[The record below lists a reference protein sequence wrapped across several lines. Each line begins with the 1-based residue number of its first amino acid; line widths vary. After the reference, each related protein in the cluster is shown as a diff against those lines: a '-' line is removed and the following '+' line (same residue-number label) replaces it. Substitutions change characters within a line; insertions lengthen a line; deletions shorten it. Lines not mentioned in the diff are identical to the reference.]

1 MQSVNCCFSNQSFWL
16 KKNMLIGINTACK
29 ITKCYICNLFL
40 LNELL
45 VSYLLIYLQIVRV
58 KKQLM

>member
-1 MQSVNCCFSNQSFWL
+1 MIIGVN
-16 KKNMLIGINTACK
+16 AVYK

-40 LNELL
+40 LIQLL
-45 VSYLLIYLQIVRV
+45 VSDLLIYLQIVRV